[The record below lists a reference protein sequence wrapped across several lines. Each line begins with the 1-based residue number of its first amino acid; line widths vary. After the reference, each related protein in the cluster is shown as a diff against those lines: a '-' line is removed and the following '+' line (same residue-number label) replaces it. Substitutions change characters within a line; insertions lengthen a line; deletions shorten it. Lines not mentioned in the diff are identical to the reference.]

1 MPVGPSRCEAASV
14 EWHDCRNTRPQCNGL
29 LPNVKRSDATWAISD
44 GRAGNARQAEA
55 LAAALAPAAATPIQ
69 PRLLQPHMPWRW
81 LAPRWLPGAQHAYG
95 ATFAEAL
102 RQPPRLAVGCG
113 RQAALATRL
122 LRARGSQVV
131 QILDPRLDPRH
142 WDVVVVPAHDRLR
155 GTNVLTLL
163 GSLHPIDDAWLAA
176 GRAAFPMLGALP
188 SPRVGLLVG
197 GPSGLAPWSEAQAH
211 AAFAAIAAQ
220 LRTHG
225 GSILASASRRT
236 PPAVAAALRRAFAD
250 VPGVVWCGADDGA
263 NPYAGLLGWAE
274 RLACTP
280 DSVNLLSEACATRVP
295 VQVLMPETA
304 RGRALD
310 FHRALQARGRLLPVD
325 NAGDAP
331 ATGIEPLRE
340 TARVAALIREHL
352 ALA

>member
-1 MPVGPSRCEAASV
+1 MGPSRCEAASV
-14 EWHDCRNTRPQCNGL
+14 EWHDCRNTRPRCNGL

-55 LAAALAPAAATPIQ
+55 LAAALALPAAAPIQ
-69 PRLLQPHMPWRW
+69 AQVLQPHMPWRW
-81 LAPRWLPGAQHAYG
+81 LAPRWLPGARHAYG
-95 ATFAEAL
+95 TTFAAAL
-102 RQPPRLAVGCG
+102 RQPPPLAVGCG

-142 WDVVVVPAHDRLR
+142 WDVVVVPEHDRLR
-155 GTNVLTLL
+155 GPNVLTLL

-176 GRAAFPMLGALP
+176 GRTAFPALGALP
-188 SPRVGLLVG
+188 SPRIGLLVG
-197 GPSGLAPWSEAQAH
+197 GPSGLAPWSEAQAQ
-211 AAFAAIAAQ
+211 AAFADIAAQ
-220 LRTHG
+220 LRAHG
-225 GSILASASRRT
+225 GSLLASASRRT
-236 PPAVAAALRRAFAD
+236 PPAVAAALRRTFAD

-280 DSVNLLSEACATRVP
+280 DSVNLLSEACATHVP

-304 RGRALD
+304 RGRALA
-310 FHRALQARGRLLPVD
+310 FHRALQARGRLLPAD
-325 NAGDAP
+325 NAGDALT
-331 ATGIEPLRE
+331 TGIAPLRE
-340 TARVAALIREHL
+340 TARVAALIRDRL

>member
-1 MPVGPSRCEAASV
+1 MGPSRCKAASV
-14 EWHDCRNTRPQCNGL
+14 EWHDCRNTRPRCNGL

-55 LAAALAPAAATPIQ
+55 LAAALALPTATPVQ
-69 PRLLQPHMPWRW
+69 ALLLQPHMPWRW
-81 LAPRWLPGAQHAYG
+81 AAPRRLPGATHAYG
-95 ATFAEAL
+95 AAFAAAL

-122 LRARGSQVV
+122 LHARGSQVV

-142 WDVVVVPAHDRLR
+142 WDMVVVPEHDRLR
-155 GTNVLTLL
+155 GGNVLTLL

-176 GRAAFPMLGALP
+176 GRTAFPALGALP

-197 GPSGLAPWSEAQAH
+197 GPSGLAPWSDAQAQD
-211 AAFAAIAAQ
+211 AFAALAAQ
-220 LRTHG
+220 LRAHG
-225 GSILASASRRT
+225 GSVLASASRRT
-236 PPAVAAALRRAFAD
+236 PPAVATALRRAFAG
-250 VPGVVWCGADDGA
+250 VPGVVWCGANDGA

-295 VQVLMPETA
+295 VQVLMPEAA
-304 RGRALD
+304 RGRALA
-310 FHRALQARGRLLPVD
+310 FHRALQARGRLLPAED
-325 NAGDAP
+325 AGGAHAADIA
-331 ATGIEPLRE
+331 PLRE
-340 TARVAALIREHL
+340 TARVAALIRDRL